1 MMSREKL
8 KPQFGFH
15 EEKLHT
21 WTKSKMLMVL
31 QVILFFKF
39 SLLKCSV
46 YIQEIHFKKQWHRS
60 SHHGAVEKNPTSN
73 HEDEGSIPGL
83 AQQVRDPAL
92 LWAV

>member
-1 MMSREKL
+1 MKAHTHDKELTLLIPSPSKHLQKYQDGPL
-8 KPQFGFH
+8 KPRH
-15 EEKLHT
+15 LKISALKN
-21 WTKSKMLMVL
+21 KS
-31 QVILFFKF
+31 
-39 SLLKCSV
+39 
-46 YIQEIHFKKQWHRS
+46 RS